1 MPARDRT
8 LRSLGLRVRQL
19 REARDL
25 SQEALGEKAQLD
37 QTYIS
42 GIERGVRNASV
53 VVLAR
58 LAGALKISLAELFTG
73 VGK

>member
-58 LAGALKISLAELFTG
+58 LASALKISLAELFTG

>member
-1 MPARDRT
+1 MPARNRT
-8 LRSLGLRVRQL
+8 LRSLGLRVRHL
-19 REARDL
+19 REASDL
-25 SQEALGEKAQLD
+25 SQESLGEKAQLD

-42 GIERGVRNASV
+42 GIERGVRNPSV

-58 LAGALKISLAELFTG
+58 LAAALRISLAQLFEG